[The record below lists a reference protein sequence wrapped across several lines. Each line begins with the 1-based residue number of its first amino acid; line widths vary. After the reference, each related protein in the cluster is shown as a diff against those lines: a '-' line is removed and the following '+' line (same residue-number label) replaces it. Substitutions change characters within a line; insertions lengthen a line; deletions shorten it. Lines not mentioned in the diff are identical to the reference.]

1 MTSQLLGTGIYVLIP
16 GTDDI
21 TVAMLMAGCG
31 QVGPVEGEWRVGED
45 PLVGEAEA
53 TGRDPWPL
61 HPTHHDSKSIIHNMI
76 TL

>member
-1 MTSQLLGTGIYVLIP
+1 VIAGVDDFTTARYVPVLIP

-31 QVGPVEGEWRVGED
+31 QVGPVEGEGRVGED

-53 TGRDPWPL
+53 TGRDP
-61 HPTHHDSKSIIHNMI
+61 
-76 TL
+76 